1 MTRTGNSVFIKG
13 MKNKFNSHI
22 TAYHKNAVQ
31 ARKLALKNYSDKKR
45 AEHEATL
52 VEAKPKMLTQSKAS
66 WIFNG
71 IA

>member
-1 MTRTGNSVFIKG
+1 MN
-13 MKNKFNSHI
+13 NKFNSHI
-22 TAYHKNAVQ
+22 TAYHKNAIQ
-31 ARKLALKNYSDKKR
+31 ARKLRYAKEKMQYDKAR

-52 VEAKPKMLTQSKAS
+52 AEAKPKMLTQSKAS